1 MQEVRHVFAPLS
13 GLRHRGFR
21 RMNFP
26 GRSFELIRSEDFF
39 LDTLFFHDKQEY
51 SDIQWMNLPDSG
63 RRVFFFEIIPER

>member
-1 MQEVRHVFAPLS
+1 
-13 GLRHRGFR
+13 
-21 RMNFP
+21 MNFP